1 MDAEMIRDYAL
12 AASGSLSPKMGGPGT
27 RPYQPTNIWEAIS
40 NIGNPRYNQ
49 DTGESL
55 YRRTIYNF
63 WKRQAPSPN
72 MEIFNAPARE
82 SCTVRRERTNT
93 PIQALVTLND
103 PQFVEAGRRLAETA
117 LKQGGGQAAAISLM
131 FRSVLLRPPSTEEAS
146 VVAHTASS
154 LERQFAEN
162 PERAQAFLA
171 VGDSKADTT
180 LPAAQ
185 FAALSV
191 VASQLLNLDEAL
203 NK

>member
-1 MDAEMIRDYAL
+1 M
-12 AASGSLSPKMGGPGT
+12 PKMGGPGT
-27 RPYQPTNIWEAIS
+27 KPYQPANIWEAGS
-40 NIGNPRYNQ
+40 NIGNPRYDQ

-72 MEIFNAPARE
+72 MEIFNAPSRE

-103 PQFVEAGRRLAETA
+103 PQFVEAGRRLAERA
-117 LKQGGGQAAAISLM
+117 LKTGGGQAAAISLM
-131 FRSVLLRPPSTEEAS
+131 VRSVLLRPPSSEEAS
-146 VVAHTASS
+146 VVAQTAAS
-154 LERQFAEN
+154 LERQFAED
-162 PERAQAFLA
+162 PARAQVFLA
-171 VGDSKADTT
+171 IGDSKADAA
-180 LPAAQ
+180 LPSAQ
-185 FAALSV
+185 LAALSV